1 MSPEP
6 AFAPLSFPA
15 LPGQADS
22 AAVER
27 ESIRGHAA
35 GYAAG
40 RRQADAEIAELR
52 ESLRAEAAHVRSA
65 ARAEIQAALD
75 ALDRAAAEFRSRQI
89 PALLSVDASI
99 AAAALE
105 LAETIVGRELATG
118 EGSARAA
125 LERASLE
132 PIPAGSTVRL
142 NPQDI
147 AVIVADGAPS
157 AGLEL
162 VPDFSLERGD
172 AVVDLAHGTLDARV
186 SASLQRARTALAEG
200 AA

>member
-6 AFAPLSFPA
+6 AFSPLNFPA
-15 LPGQADS
+15 LPGQRTSD
-22 AAVER
+22 ER
-27 ESIRGHAA
+27 DSIRGHAA

-40 RRQADAEIAELR
+40 RKQADAEVAELR
-52 ESLRAEAAHVRSA
+52 EALRIEGARMREAAH
-65 ARAEIQAALD
+65 AEIKAALD
-75 ALDRAAAEFRSRQI
+75 GLERAAAEFRARQI

-118 EGSARAA
+118 EGSARSA

-132 PIPAGSTVRL
+132 PVPAGSTVRL
-142 NPQDI
+142 NPDDI
-147 AVIVADGAPS
+147 AIIVAGSTPPPT
-157 AGLEL
+157 LEL
-162 VPDFSLERGD
+162 VADYSLERGD
-172 AVVDLAHGTLDARV
+172 AVVELVHGSLDARV
-186 SASLQRARTALAEG
+186 SAALQRARTALAEG

>member
-6 AFAPLSFPA
+6 AFSPLSFPA
-15 LPGQADS
+15 LPGLQTD
-22 AAVER
+22 ER
-27 ESIRGHAA
+27 DSIRGHAA

-40 RRQADAEIAELR
+40 RKQADAEIAALR
-52 ESLRAEAAHVRSA
+52 ETLRTESARLREAAN
-65 ARAEIQAALD
+65 AEIQAALD
-75 ALDRAAAEFRSRQI
+75 GLERAAAEFRARQI

-132 PIPAGSTVRL
+132 PVPAGSTVRL

-147 AVIVADGAPS
+147 AVII
-157 AGLEL
+157 AGSTPPPTLEL
-162 VPDFSLERGD
+162 VPDYSLERGD
-172 AVVDLAHGTLDARV
+172 AVVDLAHGSLDARV
-186 SASLQRARTALAEG
+186 SAALERARTALAEG

>member
-15 LPGQADS
+15 LPGQGDS
-22 AAVER
+22 ATAER
-27 ESIRGHAA
+27 DSIRGHAA

-40 RRQADAEIAELR
+40 RKKADAEIAELR
-52 ESLRAEAAHVRSA
+52 ESLRAEAAHVRST
-65 ARAEIQAALD
+65 ARAEVQAALD

-118 EGSARAA
+118 EGSARSA

-147 AVIVADGAPS
+147 AVIVAEGAPS
-157 AGLEL
+157 PGLEL
-162 VPDFSLERGD
+162 VPDFALERGD
-172 AVVDLAHGTLDARV
+172 AVVDLAHGSLDARV
-186 SASLQRARTALAEG
+186 SASLQRARAALAEG

>member
-1 MSPEP
+1 
-6 AFAPLSFPA
+6 
-15 LPGQADS
+15 
-22 AAVER
+22 
-27 ESIRGHAA
+27 
-35 GYAAG
+35 
-40 RRQADAEIAELR
+40 
-52 ESLRAEAAHVRSA
+52 
-65 ARAEIQAALD
+65 
-75 ALDRAAAEFRSRQI
+75 AEFRARQI

-132 PIPAGSTVRL
+132 PVPAGSTVRL

-147 AVIVADGAPS
+147 AVII
-157 AGLEL
+157 AGSTPPPTLEL
-162 VPDFSLERGD
+162 VPDYSLERGD
-172 AVVDLAHGTLDARV
+172 AVVDLAHGSLDARV
-186 SASLQRARTALAEG
+186 SAALERARTALAEG